1 MDGFDGDMRDMLG
14 FASHVEVCG
23 IAGICGICGICGTCG
38 ICGIFG
44 TDHLLEITPAGLPF
58 LGPPPPNPRRAENGN
73 GKQPAIQKKRML
85 IFDLTCCL
93 SII

>member
-1 MDGFDGDMRDMLG
+1 MRDMLG

-23 IAGICGICGICGTCG
+23 IAGICGICG
-38 ICGIFG
+38 

-58 LGPPPPNPRRAENGN
+58 LGPPPPIQEGRKMGTENN
-73 GKQPAIQKKRML
+73 QRSKKKRML

>member
-1 MDGFDGDMRDMLG
+1 MNGFDGDMRDMLG

-23 IAGICGICGICGTCG
+23 IAGLRGYEGY
-38 ICGIFG
+38 
-44 TDHLLEITPAGLPF
+44 AGYAGRTTSSKSPRPGCRF
-58 LGPPPPNPRRAENGN
+58 WGRPPQSKKGGNGN

>member
-23 IAGICGICGICGTCG
+23 IAGICG
-38 ICGIFG
+38 
-44 TDHLLEITPAGLPF
+44 TDHLFEITPAGLPF
-58 LGPPPPNPRRAENGN
+58 LGPPPQSKKG
-73 GKQPAIQKKRML
+73 GKWERKTTSDPKKRML